1 MNYYL
6 TKSNPNTFRLQD
18 YLATDPEESRWTV
31 CKDAKPGDTLV
42 IGLSG
47 EEAGIY
53 AMATITSN
61 PLLGS
66 EKPDFWVSPE
76 EAAKP
81 RYRAVIQFSHIRRRP
96 IQEENLMRIP
106 ELKRVPKLL
115 HRQGAACH
123 LIREEM
129 QAIDRL
135 MEETNVKKPK
145 MTKEQK
151 EARKREK
158 SAIKQWFFFL
168 AGLVGLTLLILDTW
182 QLLSII
188 ILAVLFILCIVF
200 IICLL
205 LPSGWKRKGFLK
217 RVSEKVVEVPIEY
230 TQGLIVLGM
239 LGISLTQM
247 EYIILKII
255 GGVVGFSGIIYFS
268 VWALRQVG
276 KKKLKES

>member
-53 AMATITSN
+53 AVATITSN
-61 PLLGS
+61 PILGP
-66 EKPDFWVSPE
+66 EEPDFWVSPE

-81 RYRAVIQFSHIRRRP
+81 RYRANIQFSHIRRRP

-123 LIREEM
+123 LTEEEAE
-129 QAIDRL
+129 AINRL
-135 MEETNVKKPK
+135 
-145 MTKEQK
+145 
-151 EARKREK
+151 
-158 SAIKQWFFFL
+158 IK
-168 AGLVGLTLLILDTW
+168 A
-182 QLLSII
+182 S
-188 ILAVLFILCIVF
+188 
-200 IICLL
+200 
-205 LPSGWKRKGFLK
+205 
-217 RVSEKVVEVPIEY
+217 
-230 TQGLIVLGM
+230 
-239 LGISLTQM
+239 
-247 EYIILKII
+247 
-255 GGVVGFSGIIYFS
+255 
-268 VWALRQVG
+268 
-276 KKKLKES
+276 